1 MFFARDQRFH
11 VGVALGLEIVAT
23 DDIDRN
29 RRIGPGIAR
38 QELLKQYDLEQRYYD
53 EMFSAP
59 GQARPHYKALI
70 DALGALP
77 AQEIDNLQQRVN
89 RSLLHE
95 GITFTVYGDDKS
107 IERVFPVDCVPRLL
121 LASEWE
127 HIERGLSQRVQ
138 ALNLFRGDVYGKG
151 RLWPLPNWPLLLRA
165 CNAFEA
171 YGHKFGGALDRGNI
185 VDLLVAEADL
195 PYSLRYVLRRL
206 RACLA
211 VVDPAPDED
220 LPAQPFVVLKQLDDL
235 LGSRPAASSTSQSRE
250 LHELAQLGRLHREFH
265 DALEQSYV
273 YYPADA

>member
-1 MFFARDQRFH
+1 MQGNHTGGDANAGQNPP
-11 VGVALGLEIVAT
+11 GV
-23 DDIDRN
+23 
-29 RRIGPGIAR
+29 AR

-59 GQARPHYKALI
+59 GQARPHCQQSAGSHI
-70 DALGALP
+70 D
-77 AQEIDNLQQRVN
+77 D
-89 RSLLHE
+89 
-95 GITFTVYGDDKS
+95 GD
-107 IERVFPVDCVPRLL
+107 
-121 LASEWE
+121 
-127 HIERGLSQRVQ
+127 
-138 ALNLFRGDVYGKG
+138 
-151 RLWPLPNWPLLLRA
+151 WPLLLRA
-165 CNAFEA
+165 CNAFAA

-211 VVDPAPDED
+211 VVGPAPDED

-235 LGSRPAASSTSQSRE
+235 LGSRPAASPTSQSRE
-250 LHELAQLGRLHREFH
+250 LHELAQLGRLLREFH